1 MSAASSP
8 EQSTASTPDRP
19 RVPSVARWG
28 ALWRL
33 SRCDRLYKNCTEQVH
48 KPRKR
53 HDSKTKQLEERLN
66 RLVTSL
72 RVSGNVSGL
81 PKHPEGNLPKRP
93 LVVPNH
99 DTTLPPGHPDFLTQ
113 CRSSPWQPSSNIDA
127 GPVQI
132 PEIYNCFVPPT
143 CICRAEPGEA
153 PGPPD
158 TDDNLLAI
166 YRDEMAPHFPFV
178 IIPAGV
184 TASTLNATRPFLM
197 ASIRMVASIRS
208 PRSMRGQM
216 YRLLSYI
223 ADHMVLRSERSMDL
237 LLGLVVILGWFHH
250 HCIAHAQFDMLVSQA
265 ACLVGE
271 LGLKRGPSLTE
282 RTRLIVMRPCE
293 LKQRT
298 NEERRLLL
306 AVWYLS
312 SSVSLDVQQID
323 PMRFSAYME
332 QCLRELE
339 ETMEYES
346 DIHVIYIVRVQR
358 LAERISQIRANED
371 WDGGLGLPKAPIS
384 AYASSFQAE
393 LDKLVDNMPPSLEDK
408 WKSSESLLTEFH
420 ADQRPDFLKVQM
432 ATARLRLCEPP
443 KIDAELLASLSNSL
457 KSLTSGHN
465 SALDIFY
472 QANTALK
479 AWFDAWLAIP
489 ISAFYPCPLP
499 MALQLIY
506 AVVMMS
512 RWAWLAASNSEPSKL
527 APVDD
532 PSSDNPNVALAAMEA
547 AINPN
552 TPVSISTPSTSA
564 KSPSRD
570 PSAPEKN
577 LPQVL
582 AELRALLSRQ
592 PALMIDVADILNKVA
607 TQLEEVDATMA
618 AVSADSGP
626 WRGNIYTLGAT
637 KVRIAQIRQ
646 RRWSEMVSKGQE
658 EEDEGDEASE
668 EDGMGEVEMQGNV
681 PANFSTM
688 GGWGYDMA
696 WGPDV
701 YDIVDPSLFIDGMG
715 GVTEDW
721 AGVGFTGMAS
731 AEQLGGTHIPGQRYV

>member
-1 MSAASSP
+1 
-8 EQSTASTPDRP
+8 
-19 RVPSVARWG
+19 
-28 ALWRL
+28 
-33 SRCDRLYKNCTEQVH
+33 
-48 KPRKR
+48 
-53 HDSKTKQLEERLN
+53 
-66 RLVTSL
+66 
-72 RVSGNVSGL
+72 
-81 PKHPEGNLPKRP
+81 
-93 LVVPNH
+93 
-99 DTTLPPGHPDFLTQ
+99 
-113 CRSSPWQPSSNIDA
+113 
-127 GPVQI
+127 
-132 PEIYNCFVPPT
+132 
-143 CICRAEPGEA
+143 EA

-223 ADHMVLRSERSMDL
+223 ADHMVLRCERSMDL

-265 ACLVGE
+265 ACLLGE

-339 ETMEYES
+339 DSMEFES

-393 LDKLVDNMPPSLEDK
+393 LDKLVDNMPPN
-408 WKSSESLLTEFH
+408 
-420 ADQRPDFLKVQM
+420 FLKVQM
-432 ATARLRLCEPP
+432 ATARLRLYEPP
-443 KIDAELLASLSNSL
+443 KIDTELLASLSNSL

-472 QANTALK
+472 QANIALK
-479 AWFDAWLAIP
+479 AWFDAWLAVP
-489 ISAFYPCPLP
+489 ISAFYSCPLP

-506 AVVMMS
+506 GVVMIS

-532 PSSDNPNVALAAMEA
+532 PSSNNPNAALAAMEA

-570 PSAPEKN
+570 PSTPERN

-582 AELRALLSRQ
+582 AELRAQLSRQ
-592 PALMIDVADILNKVA
+592 PALLIDVADILNKVA

-618 AVSADSGP
+618 AVSADPGP

-646 RRWSEMVSKGQE
+646 RRWSEMVSKGEE
-658 EEDEGDEASE
+658 EEDEDDEGGE
-668 EDGMGEVEMQGNV
+668 QDGMGEVEMQGSI

-688 GGWGYDMA
+688 GSWGYDMA

-701 YDIVDPSLFIDGMG
+701 YDIVDPSLFMDGMG
-715 GVTEDW
+715 GAVGDW

>member
-28 ALWRL
+28 AACAPCATAKAKCLR
-33 SRCDRLYKNCTEQVH
+33 SNS
-48 KPRKR
+48 KPGSKC
-53 HDSKTKQLEERLN
+53 DSKTKQLEERLN

-81 PKHPEGNLPKRP
+81 PKHPEG
-93 LVVPNH
+93 
-99 DTTLPPGHPDFLTQ
+99 
-113 CRSSPWQPSSNIDA
+113 
-127 GPVQI
+127 
-132 PEIYNCFVPPT
+132 
-143 CICRAEPGEA
+143 EA

-158 TDDNLLAI
+158 TDENLLAI

-250 HCIAHAQFDMLVSQA
+250 HYIAHAQFDMLVSQA

-306 AVWYLS
+306 AAWYLC

-393 LDKLVDNMPPSLEDK
+393 LDKLVDNMPPN
-408 WKSSESLLTEFH
+408 
-420 ADQRPDFLKVQM
+420 FLKVQM
-432 ATARLRLCEPP
+432 ATARLRLYEPP

-472 QANTALK
+472 QANAALK

-552 TPVSISTPSTSA
+552 TPVSISTPSTSS

-570 PSAPEKN
+570 PSAPGRN

-658 EEDEGDEASE
+658 EEDEGDEATE

-696 WGPDV
+696 WGTDV

-715 GVTEDW
+715 GVTGDW

-731 AEQLGGTHIPGQRYV
+731 AEQSGGTHIPGQRYV